1 MMREDDSLRKL
12 YYIRN
17 KILESEKS
25 EDPIIQRLNKYVKI
39 WNMFYKK
46 FNDDN
51 ISIKEEKKPFDK
63 KPKFNI

>member
-25 EDPIIQRLNKYVKI
+25 EDPTIQRLNKYVKI